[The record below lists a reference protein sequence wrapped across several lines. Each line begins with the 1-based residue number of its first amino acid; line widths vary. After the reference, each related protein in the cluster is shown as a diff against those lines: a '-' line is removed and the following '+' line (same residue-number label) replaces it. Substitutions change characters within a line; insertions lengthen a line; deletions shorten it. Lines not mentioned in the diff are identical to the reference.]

1 MCEGRKVS
9 GERIEK
15 IGTGRCLTGKGRSD
29 YGRIKDQNEI
39 SRTRMKRTNDAMII
53 CDEEK
58 REFKPEHIGQD

>member
-1 MCEGRKVS
+1 MCEGREVS
-9 GERIEK
+9 GERIER

-39 SRTRMKRTNDAMII
+39 SRTRMKRTTNAMII
-53 CDEEK
+53 YDEEK

>member
-1 MCEGRKVS
+1 MFNRQ
-9 GERIEK
+9 
-15 IGTGRCLTGKGRSD
+15 GKGD

-39 SRTRMKRTNDAMII
+39 SRTRMKRTNNALII